1 MPVKAPKTARH
12 LEVECKFDVV
22 ESTVSP
28 SFEGIAAVARV
39 ERKPVQALDAVYFDT
54 ADQDLAS
61 NRITLRRRTGGS
73 DAGWHLKLPAGG
85 DARTELHAPITE
97 PDTSGSLGAPTQHR
111 VPAELLDVVLAI
123 VRDRPLQP
131 VARINTQRASQ
142 FLYGVDGAPLAEF
155 CDDHVTAWSAGAG
168 PDAEPAQQQWR
179 EWELELSDPSQS
191 ASRELLDR
199 LSNRLLD
206 TGAAPAGHDS
216 KLARVLGSTSPWAGR
231 PEPADPVHRAVARYV
246 AELLVW
252 DRAVRTDVDDS
263 VHQMRVTTR
272 KIRSLLADSQDSFG
286 LADKAWVLDE
296 LRELAAVLGV
306 ARDAEVLGQRYQH
319 ALERL
324 DPTLVRGPVYERL
337 VDGARHRY
345 HAGLRRSLVAMRSKR
360 YFRLLDALDAI
371 AAAYPADTAAAGL
384 SRPHPRVSRRPTDG
398 SARPPNS
405 PRRPPRRQV
414 RRPSLPP
421 WTRVPTSAPTRR
433 CTESAS
439 APRGCATPPRPPEPS
454 RSPARPRPSRR
465 CSAITRTAWSAEST
479 CSTRPMRRTPR
490 ARTPLPT
497 VCCISG
503 RAIWPRVAGSGSTPP
518 CTGSTSRYARPDAE
532 RGWASQTPS
541 HAQHSGLR
549 RTKRRP
555 VVRAG
560 PTRWSSGG
568 HSWPRHGEA
577 AGCGTAT
584 DQRQLARGCRRVG
597 RQSRRLDHVGGG
609 CPAGAGAAGTD
620 GHRDRRS
627 RAARWG
633 LRRCGTESCG
643 TGSESAAS
651 TTATITATAQHHPPK
666 PEPPPAQ
673 PPCSRRPILMSLAHG
688 GRPRSCAIIQ

>member
-1 MPVKAPKTARH
+1 M
-12 LEVECKFDVV
+12 
-22 ESTVSP
+22 
-28 SFEGIAAVARV
+28 

-384 SRPHPRVSRRPTDG
+384 SRPHPEYRGGLPTGPQGRQTRQGGRQGAKFAGRVCRRG
-398 SARPPNS
+398 
-405 PRRPPRRQV
+405 
-414 RRPSLPP
+414 
-421 WTRVPTSAPTRR
+421 
-433 CTESAS
+433 
-439 APRGCATPPRPPEPS
+439 RGCPPRPQRGAAPNPQARQEAALHRRGHRSRPGLQPGQGHPDAAR
-454 RSPARPRPSRR
+454 RSPGQRGQ
-465 CSAITRTAWSAEST
+465 
-479 CSTRPMRRTPR
+479 PR
-490 ARTPLPT
+490 APAPRDRCGARRGPGHLYLRSA
-497 VCCISG
+497 VSAGERSG
-503 RAIWPRVAGSGSTPP
+503 RGLPAA
-518 CTGSTSRYARPDAE
+518 AR
-532 RGWASQTPS
+532 
-541 HAQHSGLR
+541 
-549 RTKRRP
+549 RRP
-555 VVRAG
+555 APARQVGTQDPTLSAG
-560 PTRWSSGG
+560 GQVKRHPTRSIQGSD
-568 HSWPRHGEA
+568 E
-577 AGCGTAT
+577 
-584 DQRQLARGCRRVG
+584 
-597 RQSRRLDHVGGG
+597 QSEG
-609 CPAGAGAAGTD
+609 
-620 GHRDRRS
+620 
-627 RAARWG
+627 
-633 LRRCGTESCG
+633 
-643 TGSESAAS
+643 
-651 TTATITATAQHHPPK
+651 Q
-666 PEPPPAQ
+666 
-673 PPCSRRPILMSLAHG
+673 
-688 GRPRSCAIIQ
+688 